1 MDEVGNGNLSSTR
14 AEINFHEANP
24 TDGLVPTEEM
34 LTRIDSIIDFIGS
47 VSTVVLAGVLPP
59 RLRSAPALV
68 HFLCG
73 RGPSMCCL
81 VMKVAERSCDRCSRN
96 GVDLAG
102 GVAVCWTDEVP
113 EPFLIALIRRD
124 AREACCFNLP
134 LDG

>member
-1 MDEVGNGNLSSTR
+1 MGWVERVGNGHLSSTR
-14 AEINFHEANP
+14 AETNFHEEADP

-59 RLRSAPALV
+59 RLRSAPALEP
-68 HFLCG
+68 FLCG

-102 GVAVCWTDEVP
+102 GDP
-113 EPFLIALIRRD
+113 RLL
-124 AREACCFNLP
+124 
-134 LDG
+134 